1 MAASNGNICLPINCC
16 HTVTATS
23 SNCFGTDEI
32 SITGKDHGK
41 CIRTHAVRSFSTAE
55 RRGENCSL
63 LPTVIS
69 ATLGN
74 DITNSTRR
82 ETTTEYVKFFST
94 VKRDSNLPT
103 TMAQTF
109 PIATSPNKD
118 TDFMLWIVL
127 ASAMVSL
134 LALVTVVMV
143 IVTAKKKIKALRNS
157 RRPPHIYDEIHTH
170 EVNRNREEPAKNA
183 YQVNPYMT
191 TPGHVIMDR
200 LNNEENPYLHPLQS
214 TREDDNN
221 REENNTANGKTH
233 KVVAIDPERSQ
244 SPESNRLSTYV

>member
-1 MAASNGNICLPINCC
+1 MTPFQRATNFGIDMVDDQRANWLEFNLEVRPEYRQLVARHHNQSGWCLAPPRIGYWSTECSNNRNTNVRKICFNVTGSPTPSFTAIDEEKIVWMTASNGNICLPTNCC

-23 SNCFGTDEI
+23 SNCFGKDEI

-118 TDFMLWIVL
+118 T
-127 ASAMVSL
+127 
-134 LALVTVVMV
+134 
-143 IVTAKKKIKALRNS
+143 
-157 RRPPHIYDEIHTH
+157 
-170 EVNRNREEPAKNA
+170 
-183 YQVNPYMT
+183 
-191 TPGHVIMDR
+191 
-200 LNNEENPYLHPLQS
+200 
-214 TREDDNN
+214 
-221 REENNTANGKTH
+221 GK
-233 KVVAIDPERSQ
+233 
-244 SPESNRLSTYV
+244 L